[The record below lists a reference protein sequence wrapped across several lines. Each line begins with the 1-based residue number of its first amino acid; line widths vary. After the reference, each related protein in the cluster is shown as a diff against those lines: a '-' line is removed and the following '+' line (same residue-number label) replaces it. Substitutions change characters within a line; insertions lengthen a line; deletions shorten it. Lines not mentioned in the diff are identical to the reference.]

1 MDALFLLAFA
11 VAPGVCIAI
20 YVYLKD
26 KHEREP
32 LGLLV
37 KSFFY
42 GMLSVLVTLLISAP
56 ISAIVP
62 INETDVTEQ
71 VVPAFFIERYFIF
84 FTDTPITGFVLQA
97 VLVVALTEELC
108 KFAALRIYSYRQ
120 RSFDEPL
127 DGIVYSVMVAMGFA
141 TLENIMYVVDGG
153 WGVAIL
159 RMFTAVPAH
168 ASFAVLMGYY
178 LGLAKFVHKKSHY
191 GWYALGIATL
201 FHGAYDYFWFISFVP
216 GIWVGAIASLVIGVM
231 LSRKAI
237 KIHQDASPF
246 HPMDVDLN
254 EVKPEE
260 TIRPSASQD
269 PESTDRY
276 LK

>member
-42 GMLSVLVTLLISAP
+42 GMLSIPVTLLISVP
-56 ISAIVP
+56 ISELVP
-62 INETDVTEQ
+62 INETDLTEQ
-71 VVPAFFIERYFIF
+71 AVHAFLIVALVEEFSKFIF
-84 FTDTPITGFVLQA
+84 VRGIL
-97 VLVVALTEELC
+97 
-108 KFAALRIYSYRQ
+108 YRNQ
-120 RSFDEPL
+120 NFNEPF
-127 DGIVYSVMVAMGFA
+127 DGIVYSVMVGMGFA
-141 TLENIMYVVDGG
+141 TLENIMYVYTGG
-153 WGVAIL
+153 WEVAIL

-246 HPMDVDLN
+246 HPMAVDPN
-254 EVKPEE
+254 EIKPEE
-260 TIRPSASQD
+260 PTRPSASQD